1 MQATTT
7 AWKAAEQISQRI
19 DPLRSMGSLTV
30 HEGWNGGVPEAALPY
45 AAENI
50 YKPPGGENPVAE
62 LDEKVALAEQLR
74 SPGGQQALEE
84 AIEYLERV

>member
-1 MQATTT
+1 MKT
-7 AWKAAEQISQRI
+7 
-19 DPLRSMGSLTV
+19 LTPNLLPCV
-30 HEGWNGGVPEAALPY
+30 SRTGADSPFFQDGVPEAELPY
-45 AAENI
+45 AAANI

-62 LDEKVALAEQLR
+62 LDEQVALAEQLR